1 MLPNHWKKH
10 LDRIEHAFQP
20 IVNPFSGV
28 TFAVE
33 ALLRGWEKCGF
44 DSIADFFDT
53 AFREDILFAVD
64 LELRR
69 KAMEKFRKIDGFRKM
84 KLFYNYDIRMVNMPD
99 FSKGQTKALLMEYDI
114 APDAF
119 CFEISERHKHNFINN
134 TKNIFENVKQY
145 GCRIAI
151 DDFGAGFANFE
162 LFYYSEPNFLKIDKF
177 LIQNIDEDIKKK
189 KYCSNL
195 TSLAHF
201 FGITIVA
208 EGVETKKEFL
218 TCKELGFDLIQ
229 GYFIQRPSVNTQDI
243 LPVYP
248 AVQQI
253 EQTNKR
259 DLSEDACLITN
270 EMIKI
275 KPVNVEDSTEQVLE
289 NIRLH
294 MNIPI
299 VPVVDGSD
307 MPLGIISERSLKE
320 YLYLPFGKELLHNKS
335 FTMNIRKFITPCPIA
350 EVTLPIEKI
359 LELFV
364 ANKESD
370 GVIITRNLKYFGF
383 LSAQSLLNTLNEKN
397 LAFARDMNPLTKL
410 PGNSLINSYLN
421 DAFRDDHSTY
431 FLIYFDFDNF
441 KPFNDRFGF
450 RQGDR
455 AIVLFSDILKK
466 DFSAKNEFAGHIGGD
481 DFFGGISCN
490 GLSCVEAVG
499 KITATIRKFT
509 ESVISFYSP
518 SEVHQGYYTGK
529 NRQGEDSVFP
539 LLSISAAIIELPAGS
554 RGRTPDEI
562 SNTLAELKKKAK
574 DSAGKIAVAT
584 LADAAG
590 SIIHTQFNFAKIG
603 QDY

>member
-1 MLPNHWKKH
+1 MLPEHWKENLSKV
-10 LDRIEHAFQP
+10 EHAFQP

-53 AFREDILFAVD
+53 AFRENLLFEVD

-69 KAMEKFRKIDGFRKM
+69 MAMKKFRSIEGFRKM
-84 KLFYNYDIRMVNMPD
+84 KLFYNYDIRIVNMPD
-99 FSKGQTKALLMEYDI
+99 FEKGRTKALLI
-114 APDAF
+114 ANDLEPDAF
-119 CFEISERHKHNFINN
+119 CFEISERHKHSFIKNS
-134 TKNIFENVKQY
+134 KNIFENVKQY

-177 LIQNIDEDIKKK
+177 LIQGIDEDIKKK

-195 TSLAHF
+195 TGLAHF

-229 GYFIQRPSVNTQDI
+229 GYFIQRPSVDVKDI
-243 LPVYP
+243 SPVYGS
-248 AVQQI
+248 VQQI
-253 EQTNKR
+253 DQTDKR
-259 DLSEDACLITN
+259 DFSEDAYIISN
-270 EMIKI
+270 EIVKLN
-275 KPVNVEDSTEQVLE
+275 PVNVGESAEKVLE
-289 NIRLH
+289 NIRNH
-294 MNIPI
+294 MN
-299 VPVVDGSD
+299 VPVVPIVDDTD
-307 MPLGIISERSLKE
+307 MPLGIISERNLKE
-320 YLYLPFGKELLHNKS
+320 YLYHPFGKELLHNRS
-335 FTMNIRKFITPCPIA
+335 LTVNIRKFITSCPIV
-350 EVTLPIEKI
+350 EINVPVEKI

-370 GVIITRNLKYFGF
+370 GVIITRGLKYFGF
-383 LSAQSLLNTLNEKN
+383 LTAQSLLNTLNEKN

-410 PGNSLINSYLN
+410 SGNSLINGYLN
-421 DAFRDDHSTY
+421 DAFRDEHSQY
-431 FLIYFDFDNF
+431 FLVYFDFDNF

-466 DFSAKNEFAGHIGGD
+466 DFSGKNEFIGHIGGD

-490 GLSCVEAVG
+490 GMACSLAVE
-499 KITATIRKFT
+499 KIRKTIKKFT
-509 ESVISFYSP
+509 DSVISFYSP
-518 SEVHQGYYTGK
+518 AEVKQGYYTGK
-529 NRQGEDSVFP
+529 DRQGNDSVFP
-539 LLSISAAIIELPAGS
+539 LLSISAAIIELPAG
-554 RGRTPDEI
+554 RREHTPDEI
-562 SNTLAELKKKAK
+562 ANILADLKKKAK
-574 DSAGKIAVAT
+574 SSSEKIAVASISEA
-584 LADAAG
+584 LAQTAH
-590 SIIHTQFNFAKIG
+590 SH
-603 QDY
+603 